1 MATRR
6 TKKSLEEKLT
16 DSNIEK
22 VISLLEA
29 EKPITKKAACEI
41 LNISYNTARLGTII
55 ENYKDKKDRD
65 AKLRAE
71 KRGKPVTSDEAA
83 YMIQAYL
90 EGDPVD
96 AISKSTHRGPT
107 LIKHILEKYGCPIRS
122 RSPDYFHPE
131 LIPDMCV
138 RESFKVGDT
147 VYSARYDSIAKIRA
161 EYKPGI
167 YRIWLCAENQK
178 QHAYQPAE
186 ELAALDH
193 LIELGVR
200 V

>member
-1 MATRR
+1 MAKR
-6 TKKSLEEKLT
+6 TKRSMEEKLT
-16 DSNIEK
+16 DSNLEK

-41 LNISYNTARLGTII
+41 LNIAYNTTRLTKIL
-55 ENYKDKKDRD
+55 EEYKEKKARD
-65 AKLRAE
+65 AQLRSE

-90 EGDPVD
+90 EGDPID
-96 AISKSTHRGPT
+96 SISKSTHRGPT
-107 LIKHILEKYGCPIRS
+107 LIKHVLEKYGCPIRA

-131 LIPDMCV
+131 LIPEECM
-138 RESFKVGDT
+138 RISFKEGDT

-167 YRIWLCAENQK
+167 YRVWLCAENQK
-178 QHAYQPAE
+178 QHAYQPTE

-193 LIELGVR
+193 LIALGVR